1 MKNLVTDEDI
11 KQLHRDG
18 KTSLEVVPSCT
29 IITPEARDVAK
40 KLGVKMLEPDTSTS
54 NTSADEANKRQ
65 AIRQAIEAKLP
76 KNKHAP
82 ALLEQLIEKAMREL
96 NAPVPYC
103 DREVSTNGVILVRG
117 NSVEFVAFEGVPD
130 KAIGLT
136 DVITAADNSSIAA
149 GFMQWEKCSF
159 PWTLTY
165 DEIDVV
171 LEGELHITC
180 DGKTHI
186 GKPGDVFLIPKGAA
200 IEFGTPDKVRFV
212 YVTYPADWST
222 SLSSE

>member
-1 MKNLVTDEDI
+1 MKTLVTAETI
-11 KQLHRDG
+11 KTLHREG
-18 KTSLEVVPSCT
+18 KTALNIEPRRT

-40 KLGVKMLEPDTSTS
+40 KLGVQLLDIASASSEEPCGAPQAQADP
-54 NTSADEANKRQ
+54 NTKQ
-65 AIRQAIEAKLP
+65 AIKRAVEAKLP
-76 KNKHAP
+76 PGKHDA

-96 NAPVPYC
+96 AQPVPYC
-103 DREVSTNGVILVRG
+103 EREVASNGVVLVRG
-117 NSVEFVAFEGVPD
+117 GSVKFGRLDGVSEP
-130 KAIGLT
+130 IGIT
-136 DVITAADNSSIAA
+136 DVITAADKSSIAA

-180 DGKTHI
+180 GGKTHI
-186 GKPGDVFLIPKGAA
+186 GRPGDVFFIPKGSA

-212 YVTYPADWST
+212 YVTYPADWKG
-222 SLSSE
+222 